1 MGNYLKVPTLLLVSV
16 AFTIYLKQSNAII
29 TGQVIMSTVAI
40 VYFSG
45 TGHTHLMAQAI
56 AEGAG
61 KLVGTEVELLQIT
74 GEQIVNGRW
83 QDATIMEKLNRAD
96 AIVFGSPTYMG
107 GVAAQ
112 FKAFLDA
119 ASQVWF
125 TQQWKDK
132 IAGGFTHSSS
142 LSGDKQGTLLY
153 LAINAAQHSMI
164 WVGAGDFPSHYL
176 GKTDGLNRLGSF
188 LGIMGQSPM
197 DMSGSD
203 ATLDPGDRLTAEN
216 YGQRIGTTV
225 KRWSNQ
231 LVAI

>member
-1 MGNYLKVPTLLLVSV
+1 M
-16 AFTIYLKQSNAII
+16 A
-29 TGQVIMSTVAI
+29 TVAI

-45 TGHTHLMAQAI
+45 SGHTHLMAQAI
-56 AEGAG
+56 AQGAS
-61 KLVGTEVELLQIT
+61 KVTGTKIELLQIT

-83 QDATIMEKLNRAD
+83 QDAAILETLSHSD
-96 AIVFGSPTYMG
+96 AIAFGSPTYMG

-119 ASQVWF
+119 ASAAWL

-153 LAINAAQHSMI
+153 LSINAAQHGMI
-164 WVGAGDFPSHYL
+164 WVGAGDLPSHYV
-176 GKTDGLNRLGSF
+176 GKNDGVNRLGSF

-197 DMSGSD
+197 NMSG
-203 ATLDPGDRLTAEN
+203 AEAALDSGDRLTAEN
-216 YGQRIGTTV
+216 YGQRIAEVTQ
-225 KRWSNQ
+225 RWSNQ
-231 LVAI
+231 LIAA